1 MTFNFDQARSY
12 TSYKGRIL
20 LSENAGNHVLTS
32 VCFLGIN
39 KVALKFQSISF
50 ENS

>member
-1 MTFNFDQARSY
+1 MTFNSTKRDL
-12 TSYKGRIL
+12 THSYKGRIL

-32 VCFLGIN
+32 GLFFGIN